1 MNPIKLTVAQRIERV
16 VFLVAICVIMLDV
29 LVWRP

>member
-1 MNPIKLTVAQRIERV
+1 MNPFKLTMAQRIERV

>member
-1 MNPIKLTVAQRIERV
+1 MNPIKLTMAQRVERV
-16 VFLVAICVIMLDV
+16 VFLVAIFVIMLDV